1 MARILIAE
9 DDADIRQLVTHTLAD
24 EGYEI
29 ATAKDGTSA
38 LDMMLANPPDLLVLD
53 LMMPGIDGFGVL
65 EAMQESGL
73 KDTTKVLVLTA
84 KGSESDWERGF
95 ELGADQYMTKPF
107 DPDEVVDSVKDL
119 LSLSKEELKAKREQE
134 LDKAHLLSQLESLFG
149 E

>member
-9 DDADIRQLVTHTLAD
+9 DDADIRQLVTHSLAD

-38 LDMMLANPPDLLVLD
+38 LEMLLSNPPDLLVLD

-65 EAMQESGL
+65 EQMQESGM
-73 KDTTKVLVLTA
+73 KESTKVLVLTA

-107 DPDEVVDSVKDL
+107 DPDEVVESVKDL
-119 LSLSKEELKAKREQE
+119 LALSKDELKAKREQE